1 MARQGTDTAATAT
14 TTATARAVSAMI
26 EVTHTENNKYC
37 CIILFLLGNKCGTN
51 KGKCIFPFIYKGY
64 TYNGCTDAGN
74 RAGVKD
80 KWCAT
85 SIDTSGTMTDYD
97 WCKYDCP
104 GNCEEPSYV
113 SKSMYIIMDTI
124 TIHGFAH
131 LWVLESS

>member
-1 MARQGTDTAATAT
+1 MARQDTDTAATAT

-26 EVTHTENNKYC
+26 EVTHTENNKCC
-37 CIILFLLGNKCGTN
+37 CIVKLFLLGNKCGTN

-104 GNCEEPSYV
+104 GNCE
-113 SKSMYIIMDTI
+113 
-124 TIHGFAH
+124 
-131 LWVLESS
+131 